1 MKFFDVANNGISRK
15 TFLIR
20 GLAVKVP
27 RVTYGYRHFLHGLL
41 SNDSETNFS
50 RAHDEPALRGFCPV
64 LFSIPFGI
72 MVVMPRVPTMSESD
86 FATFDYIGFVN
97 REQYIIPAEAKP
109 DSFGYLNGHIVA
121 VDYGEWNW
129 IK

>member
-1 MKFFDVANNGISRK
+1 
-15 TFLIR
+15 
-20 GLAVKVP
+20 
-27 RVTYGYRHFLHGLL
+27 
-41 SNDSETNFS
+41 
-50 RAHDEPALRGFCPV
+50 
-64 LFSIPFGI
+64 
-72 MVVMPRVPTMSESD
+72 MSESD

-109 DSFGYLNGHIVA
+109 DSFGYLNGRIVA